1 MTQSTPKR
9 YEDSDFS
16 TLPVEIRDCIE
27 SVRKTRRG
35 IYLWGPVGTGKTYAA
50 YAIRNKISDMGITTR
65 FYSAP
70 QMFDLIRDD
79 FDHKDSF
86 NLERIL
92 AFRGILI
99 IDDLGAEKPSD
110 WVSETVFKILNK
122 RYEEMIPTIITSNL
136 ELGELAPRFGDR
148 IPSRIAE
155 MCDIIQMTGS
165 DRRIST

>member
-1 MTQSTPKR
+1 MTLSIPRR
-9 YEDSDFS
+9 YEDSDYS
-16 TLPVEIRDCIE
+16 KLPAEIRGCIE
-27 SVRKTRRG
+27 EIRKTRKG
-35 IYLWGPVGTGKTYAA
+35 LYLWGPVGSGKTYAA
-50 YAIRNKISDMGITTR
+50 YAIRNKISEMNITTR

-70 QMFDLIRDD
+70 AMFDLIRDD

-92 AFRGILI
+92 AFRGVLI
-99 IDDLGAEKPSD
+99 IDDLGAEKVSD

-155 MCDIIQMTGS
+155 MCHIIKLEGE
-165 DRRIST
+165 DRRIK

>member
-1 MTQSTPKR
+1 MTVSPPKR

-16 TLPVEIRDCIE
+16 TLPEEIRKCIE
-27 SVRKTRRG
+27 DIRKTRRG

-50 YAIRNKISDMGITTR
+50 LAIQKRIGEMGINTR

-70 QMFDLIRDD
+70 QMFDMIRDD

-86 NLERIL
+86 NLERIIANKGVL
-92 AFRGILI
+92 L

-110 WVSETVFKILNK
+110 WVSETVFKIINK
-122 RYEEMIPTIITSNL
+122 RYEEMLPTIITSNL

-155 MCDIIQMTGS
+155 MCDVIKMDGG
-165 DRRIST
+165 DRRLS